1 MRTTLRILTVV
12 TLVGFGYLLGTT
24 GVFQPEPVQAQPL
37 GADTPEAKVKEAY
50 KVLDTAQQMLVNNG
64 RYRAAI
70 NGVNTFAVT
79 AGGVDAIRD
88 LEEGTGVDP
97 ETFAGLYAG
106 QATDA
111 VAAKLKTDEKGRLT
125 YDKKVVRMY
134 SIERLKK
141 LYRQRAEIAG
151 LKDALGG
158 IGAAPKQ
165 TAKKAGGKKN

>member
-12 TLVGFGYLLGTT
+12 ALVGFGYLLGTS
-24 GVFQPEPVQAQPL
+24 GVFQPDRVQAQAV
-37 GADTPEAKVKEAY
+37 GQDTPEAKIKEAY
-50 KVLDTAQQMLVNNG
+50 KVLDTAQQMLTNNG

-70 NGVNTFAVT
+70 NGINTFAVT

-111 VAAKLKTDEKGRLT
+111 VAAKLKTDDKGRLT

-141 LYRQRAEIAG
+141 LYRQRAAIGG
-151 LKDALGG
+151 LKDTLGTLS
-158 IGAAPKQ
+158 APKQ
-165 TAKKAGGKKN
+165 KAKKAGRK

>member
-12 TLVGFGYLLGTT
+12 TLVGLGYAMGTMK
-24 GVFQPEPVQAQPL
+24 VFQPQTARAQAVTE
-37 GADTPEAKVKEAY
+37 DTPEGKIKQAY
-50 KVLDTAQQMLVNNG
+50 KILDATQQMLVNNG
-64 RYRAAI
+64 RYRPAI

-79 AGGVDAIRD
+79 VGGVDAVRD

-125 YDKKVVRMY
+125 YEKKVVRMY

-141 LYRQRAEIAG
+141 MFRKRAELFG
-151 LKDALGG
+151 LKDTLGG
-158 IGAAPKQ
+158 LGISKAGL
-165 TAKKAGGKKN
+165 KKAGGK

>member
-1 MRTTLRILTVV
+1 MRTTLRFLTAV
-12 TLVGFGYLLGTT
+12 TLVGFGYALGTMQSFHPQT
-24 GVFQPEPVQAQPL
+24 VKAQAV
-37 GADTPEAKVKEAY
+37 ADTPEGKIKEAY
-50 KVLDTAQQMLVNNG
+50 RSLDAAQQMLVNNG
-64 RYRAAI
+64 QYRPAI

-79 AGGVDAIRD
+79 AGGVDAVRD

-111 VAAKLKTDEKGRLT
+111 VAARLKTDDKGRLT

-141 LYRQRAEIAG
+141 MFRRRAEIAG

-158 IGAAPKQ
+158 LGPVKQ
-165 TAKKAGGKKN
+165 RPKKAVIKKN